1 MPDIES
7 SVPRIYE
14 QIATF
19 RAESAMHE
27 VADIGMRDASFLSTV
42 RFTDCALVFG
52 VIPPINRWAIIIRPL
67 RGLVKLLF
75 VQDGRQ

>member
-1 MPDIES
+1 
-7 SVPRIYE
+7 
-14 QIATF
+14 
-19 RAESAMHE
+19 MHE
-27 VADIGMRDASFLSTV
+27 FAEIGMGQVSPLSTV

-75 VQDGRQ
+75 VQDYSEQ